1 MPDMTHV
8 IDWDDAYRQ
17 DQTPAWSIGAPQPE
31 YAAII
36 DTDGAVRGEVLDA
49 GCGHAE
55 LALAL
60 AARGHNVVGLD
71 LSPTAVA
78 AATETARQRGLDTAT
93 FAQADISSFTGYD
106 GRFSTIFDSGLL
118 HALPAELRDGYLQSV
133 YRAATAGAR
142 FYILA
147 FGAGAFGD
155 LDGPGPTQFTED
167 QLREV
172 VSRRWQV
179 DEIRPAQLYAALPE
193 GRTQMPAFLVT
204 ATKV

>member
-1 MPDMTHV
+1 MTHV

-17 DQTPAWSIGAPQPE
+17 QQAPAWNIGEPQPE

-36 DTDGAVRGEVLDA
+36 DTDGVVRGEVLDA

-78 AATETARQRGLDTAT
+78 AATAAARDRGLDNAT
-93 FAQADISSFTGYD
+93 FAAADISSFTGYD

-133 YRAATAGAR
+133 YRAAAPGAR
-142 FYILA
+142 LYILA
-147 FGAGAFGD
+147 FGAGAFAD
-155 LDGPGPTQFTED
+155 HDGPGPTQFTED

-172 VSRRWQV
+172 VSRHWQV
-179 DEIRPAQLYAALPE
+179 DEIRPARLYAAMPD
-193 GRTQMPAFLVT
+193 GRTQMPGFLVT
-204 ATKV
+204 ATKA

>member
-1 MPDMTHV
+1 MTHV

-17 DQTPAWSIGAPQPE
+17 EQTPAWSIGAPQPE

-36 DTDGAVRGEVLDA
+36 DTEGAVRGEVLDA

-60 AARGHNVVGLD
+60 AARGHTVVGLD

-78 AATETARQRGLDTAT
+78 AAAETARERGLDTAT

-133 YRAATAGAR
+133 YRAATPGAR

-147 FGAGAFGD
+147 FGAGAFSD
-155 LDGPGPTQFTED
+155 LNGPGPTQFTED

-172 VSRRWQV
+172 VSRHWQV
-179 DEIRPAQLYAALPE
+179 DEIRPAQLHAALPE
-193 GRTQMPAFLVT
+193 GRTEMPALLVT

>member
-1 MPDMTHV
+1 MNDMPHV

-17 DQTPAWSIGAPQPE
+17 QGTPAWNIGVPQPE

-36 DTDGAVRGEVLDA
+36 DTEGLVRGEVLDA

-78 AATETARQRGLDTAT
+78 AAADAARERGLENAT
-93 FAQADISSFTGYD
+93 FAAADISSFTGYD

-118 HALPAELRDGYLQSV
+118 HALHLTMHDEQARRVFEVATHKVEYVAELAAVRQRHLAVRNTCVTDLRDALQ
-133 YRAATAGAR
+133 RAERYHGVTLPVPGNLAVAGA
-142 FYILA
+142 
-147 FGAGAFGD
+147 
-155 LDGPGPTQFTED
+155 
-167 QLREV
+167 
-172 VSRRWQV
+172 
-179 DEIRPAQLYAALPE
+179 IRPVEPFKYP
-193 GRTQMPAFLVT
+193 G
-204 ATKV
+204 

>member
-1 MPDMTHV
+1 MPHV

-17 DQTPAWSIGAPQPE
+17 QQTPAWSIGAPQPE

-36 DTDGAVRGEVLDA
+36 DSDGAVRGEVLDA

-71 LSPTAVA
+71 LSATAVA
-78 AATETARQRGLDTAT
+78 AATAAAAERGLGNAT

-106 GRFSTIFDSGLL
+106 GRFTTIFDSGLL

-133 YRAATAGAR
+133 YRAATPGAR
-142 FYILA
+142 LYILA

-172 VSRRWQV
+172 VSRHWQV
-179 DEIRPAQLYAALPE
+179 DEVRPAHLHAALPE

>member
-1 MPDMTHV
+1 MTHV

-17 DQTPAWSIGAPQPE
+17 QQTPAWSIGAPQPE

-36 DTDGAVRGEVLDA
+36 DADGVVRGEVLDA

-71 LSPTAVA
+71 LSHAAVA
-78 AATETARQRGLDTAT
+78 AATATARDRGLENAT

-133 YRAATAGAR
+133 YRAATPGAR
-142 FYILA
+142 LYILA
-147 FGAGAFGD
+147 FGTGAFPGH
-155 LDGPGPTQFTED
+155 DGPGPTQFTED
-167 QLREV
+167 ELRKV
-172 VSRRWQV
+172 VSRHWEV
-179 DEIRPAQLYAALPE
+179 EEIRPAELYAALPE
-193 GRTQMPAFLVT
+193 GRTQMPGFLVT
-204 ATKV
+204 AAKA

>member
-1 MPDMTHV
+1 MPHV

-17 DQTPAWSIGAPQPE
+17 QQTPAWSIGAPQPE

-36 DTDGAVRGEVLDA
+36 DSDGAVRGEVLDA

-78 AATETARQRGLDTAT
+78 AATAAAAERGLENAT

-106 GRFSTIFDSGLL
+106 GRFTTIFDSGLL

-133 YRAATAGAR
+133 YRAATPGAR

-155 LDGPGPTQFTED
+155 LDGPGPTQFTEEE
-167 QLREV
+167 LREV
-172 VSRRWQV
+172 VARHWQV

>member
-1 MPDMTHV
+1 MPHV

-17 DQTPAWSIGAPQPE
+17 EQAPAWNIGAPQPE

-60 AARGHNVVGLD
+60 AARGHTVVGLD

-78 AATETARQRGLDTAT
+78 AATEAARERGLHNAT
-93 FAQADISSFTGYD
+93 FAQADISSFGGYD
-106 GRFSTIFDSGLL
+106 GRFSTVFDSGLL

-133 YRAATAGAR
+133 HRAAAPGAR
-142 FYILA
+142 LYILA
-147 FGAGAFGD
+147 FATGAFGD
-155 LDGPGPTQFTED
+155 LEGPGPTQFTED

-172 VSRRWQV
+172 VSRHWQV
-179 DEIRPAQLYAALPE
+179 DEIRPAQLYSVLPE
-193 GRTQMPAFLVT
+193 GSAQMPGLLVT

>member
-1 MPDMTHV
+1 MPHV

-17 DQTPAWSIGAPQPE
+17 QQTPAWSIGAPQPD

-36 DTDGAVRGEVLDA
+36 DFDGAVRGEVLDA

-71 LSPTAVA
+71 LSATAVA
-78 AATETARQRGLDTAT
+78 AATAAAAERGLGNAT

-106 GRFSTIFDSGLL
+106 GRFTTIFDSGLL

-133 YRAATAGAR
+133 YRAATPGAR
-142 FYILA
+142 LYILA

-172 VSRRWQV
+172 VSRHWQV
-179 DEIRPAQLYAALPE
+179 DEVRPAHLHAALPE

>member
-1 MPDMTHV
+1 MPHV

-17 DQTPAWSIGAPQPE
+17 RGTPAWNIGVPQPE

-36 DTDGAVRGEVLDA
+36 DTEGLVRGEVLDA

-78 AATETARQRGLDTAT
+78 AAADAARERGLENAT
-93 FAQADISSFTGYD
+93 FAAADISSFTGYD

-133 YRAATAGAR
+133 YRAAAPGAR
-142 FYILA
+142 LYILA
-147 FGAGAFGD
+147 FGTGAFSD
-155 LDGPGPTQFTED
+155 HEGPGPTQFTED

-172 VSRRWQV
+172 VSRHWEV
-179 DEIRPAQLYAALPE
+179 EEIRPAPLHAVLPD
-193 GRTQMPAFLVT
+193 GRVQMPGFLVT
-204 ATKV
+204 AVKA